1 MRKEDNNVPM
11 DEITINGNRWFTR
24 AQLARFYKVSM
35 QTTYNWQRI
44 GWLEEKKIEGVKFF
58 RRKEKCRS
66 LIMTSARPISLKM

>member
-24 AQLARFYKVSM
+24 AQLARFYNVSM

-44 GWLEEKKIEGVKFF
+44 EWLEEKKIEGVKFF
-58 RRKEKCRS
+58 RRKENVE
-66 LIMTSARPISLKM
+66 A

>member
-1 MRKEDNNVPM
+1 M

-35 QTTYNWQRI
+35 QTTYNWQSI

-58 RRKEKCRS
+58 RRKENVE
-66 LIMTSARPISLKM
+66 A

>member
-44 GWLEEKKIEGVKFF
+44 GWLEEKKIEGVKFSGA
-58 RRKEKCRS
+58 K
-66 LIMTSARPISLKM
+66 KMSKPDYDICKTYLVEM